1 MTETSAA
8 TIEDEADGIAGCL
21 ASRFVLSSALFDI
34 DDDEGICGRFGRF
47 DGGPDAY
54 RLTSFGDD
62 VGESFTVLWVTLLR

>member
-1 MTETSAA
+1 MAPGFGDGLRRDRWETSELVSFCLHCSL
-8 TIEDEADGIAGCL
+8 TLMMMKGYAGGL
-21 ASRFVLSSALFDI
+21 VV
-34 DDDEGICGRFGRF
+34 F

>member
-1 MTETSAA
+1 MAETSAA
-8 TIEDEADGIAGCL
+8 TIEDEVDGIAGCL
-21 ASRFVLSSALFDI
+21 ASRFVLSSVLFDI

-62 VGESFTVLWVTLLR
+62 AGVSVCFVFCAL